1 VSECIRTQKHD
12 IKNERECLVLVSN
25 LDGQIEVIHS
35 VFIMNIEA
43 GETYERQ
50 ARENGDLEI

>member
-1 VSECIRTQKHD
+1 
-12 IKNERECLVLVSN
+12 VLVSN